1 MRQTCKALAEHWVS
15 SSRNQ
20 TKLLVTSSLCCMIW
34 WARAAPQKLQSAFFC
49 GGFQQAT
56 LPGSSSQLLLAFHK
70 RSLLLRTAAM
80 GCLLTGHH
88 FLTLSSPALSPNSQA
103 AALSARLYGNGTC
116 TCQVSQ
122 HLFFVGNVV
131 PKRMARI
138 SAC

>member
-88 FLTLSSPALSPNSQA
+88 FLTLSSPCPFPEFISCCPLCQA
-103 AALSARLYGNGTC
+103 VWERHVYLPGEPAPLLCRQCGA
-116 TCQVSQ
+116 
-122 HLFFVGNVV
+122 
-131 PKRMARI
+131 
-138 SAC
+138 